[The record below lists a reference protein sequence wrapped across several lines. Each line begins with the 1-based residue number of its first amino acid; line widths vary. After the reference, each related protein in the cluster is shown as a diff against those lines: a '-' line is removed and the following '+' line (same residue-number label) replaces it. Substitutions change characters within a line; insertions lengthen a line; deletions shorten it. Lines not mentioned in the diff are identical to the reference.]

1 MQPVKWLKFNTVK
14 DSEQNVRKKRS
25 KHGVNVL
32 NKVSKITIEWI
43 VALPSYLYGGRYLRM
58 GFLPVSAFCN
68 TNPCIV
74 QGVFYFPGF
83 GISLA

>member
-43 VALPSYLYGGRYLRM
+43 VALPSYLYGGD
-58 GFLPVSAFCN
+58 
-68 TNPCIV
+68 I
-74 QGVFYFPGF
+74 
-83 GISLA
+83 